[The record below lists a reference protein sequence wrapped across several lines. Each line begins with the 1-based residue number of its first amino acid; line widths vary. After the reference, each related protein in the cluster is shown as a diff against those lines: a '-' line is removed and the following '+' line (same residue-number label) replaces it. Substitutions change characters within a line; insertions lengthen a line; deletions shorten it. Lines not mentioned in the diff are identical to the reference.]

1 MSIYG
6 YIYIHK
12 NVLSHKAAIT
22 LLCVADD
29 HQLLTDISTPVHWDE
44 QLADVFV
51 YFVFSRRY
59 KNSWLCE
66 EESYIKTNSQVSTDE
81 VSTRRKYIFFGS

>member
-12 NVLSHKAAIT
+12 NVLLRKAAIT

-59 KNSWLCE
+59 KN
-66 EESYIKTNSQVSTDE
+66 
-81 VSTRRKYIFFGS
+81 G